1 MDHGGSCGLAHRLLV
16 AENLTYGLG
25 TSSVTVWRERVDLVT
40 TADRGAGVV
49 ELVRLLEADDLD
61 WILPRLSR
69 HQLRLGTDSS
79 DRPVGISRMRDFPFQ
94 DYPISAGSTA
104 E

>member
-1 MDHGGSCGLAHRLLV
+1 MAEAAVWRTDCWV

-25 TSSVTVWRERVDLVT
+25 PSSVTVWRERVDLVT
-40 TADRGAGVV
+40 TADRGAGAV

-69 HQLRLGTDSS
+69 QQLRLGTDSS